1 MQRFSAREL
10 NQDVGKVKRAAAVAP
25 VSITDRGKP
34 AFVMMTQEE
43 YERLRA
49 RRPSL
54 LDILSDPRPEADFP
68 FDPDL
73 SFMDDED
80 FRDGGGASTNRKA
93 DAA

>member
-10 NQDVGKVKRAAAVAP
+10 NQDIGRIKRAAAIEP

-34 AFVMMTQEE
+34 AFVMMTQAA
-43 YERLRA
+43 YERLVERK
-49 RRPSL
+49 PTL
-54 LDILSDPRPEADFP
+54 LDLLRDPRPEADFD

-73 SFMDDED
+73 SFTED
-80 FRDGGGASTNRKA
+80 PKA